1 MRPQRPYY
9 TGRRFRSRMKI
20 LAFTAGAAQMYC
32 GSCLRD
38 NTLAAELKRQGHDI
52 TLMPI
57 YTPTRT
63 DEPNVSD
70 PRVFMNG
77 ITVCLEQ
84 QSAFFRKTRWLL
96 DRLWD
101 APWMIRLAT
110 KTSIAVDPHVL
121 GAMTVSMLRGENGYQ
136 RKDIG
141 KLTSWLAE
149 EPKPD
154 IVTLPNCLLSGL
166 AKPIRQAVGRPL
178 CCTLQGEDLFL
189 SQLPEPFR
197 SQAWELIRANVADVD
212 GYVAVSEF
220 AAGYWREQ
228 LAIAASK
235 MHVVPLGINL
245 EGCDTAMRVS
255 PDSFTVGYL
264 ARVAPE
270 KGLHLLAESY
280 IRLRRETD
288 FGDAVLEAAGYLA
301 PEHRGYLRG
310 IEKQMKDAGFAA
322 EFRYRG
328 ELDRVNKIE
337 FLRGLDLLSV
347 PCTYDEPKGISVLE
361 AMANGV
367 PVVQPRRG
375 AFPEMLARTGGGL
388 LVEPDDPESLAR
400 AIHALWKDR
409 AQLAELGRRGALGV
423 REHYHAPAMAVRAVE
438 VYRSVGPLAVHA

>member
-1 MRPQRPYY
+1 
-9 TGRRFRSRMKI
+9 MKI
-20 LAFTAGAAQMYC
+20 LAFTAGAARMYC

-52 TLMPI
+52 ILMPM

-63 DEPNVSD
+63 DEANVSD

-121 GAMTVSMLRGENGYQ
+121 GEMTVSVLRGEDGYQ

-141 KLTSWLAE
+141 KLTSWLAS

-166 AKPIRQAVGRPL
+166 AKPIRDAVGRPL

-197 SQAWELIRANVADVD
+197 RQSWELIRAHAANLD
-212 GYVAVSEF
+212 GYAAVSEF
-220 AAGYWREQ
+220 AAAYWREQ
-228 LAIAASK
+228 LGVPARK

-245 EGCDTAMRVS
+245 EGCDPAMRVH
-255 PDSFTVGYL
+255 PDRFTLGFL
-264 ARVAPE
+264 ARIAPE

-288 FGDAVLEAAGYLA
+288 FGGAALEAAGYLA
-301 PEHRGYLRG
+301 PEHRLYLRTV
-310 IEKQMKDAGFAA
+310 EKQMKDAGFGA

-337 FLRGLDLLSV
+337 FLRDLDVMSV

-361 AMANGV
+361 ALANGV

-375 AFPEMLARTGGGL
+375 AFPEMLARTGGGV
-388 LVEPDDPESLAR
+388 LVEPDDAGSLAR
-400 AIHALWKDR
+400 AIHGLWKDR
-409 AQLAELGRRGALGV
+409 GRLTELGRRGALGV
-423 REHYHAPAMAVRAVE
+423 REHYHVSRMAATAVE
-438 VYRSVGPLAVHA
+438 VYRDVGRLAIHA

>member
-1 MRPQRPYY
+1 
-9 TGRRFRSRMKI
+9 MKI
-20 LAFTAGAAQMYC
+20 LAFTAGAARMYC

-38 NTLAAELKRQGHDI
+38 NTLAGELRRQGHDI
-52 TLMPI
+52 ILMPI

-70 PRVFMNG
+70 PRLFMNG

-110 KTSIAVDPHVL
+110 NTSIAVDPQVL

-136 RKDIG
+136 RKDIA
-141 KLTSWLAE
+141 KLTRWLVG
-149 EPKPD
+149 EPPPE
-154 IVTLPNCLLSGL
+154 IVTLPNSLLTGL
-166 AKPIRQAVGRPL
+166 AKPIREAVRRPL

-189 SQLPEPFR
+189 SQLPEPYR
-197 SQAWELIRANVADVD
+197 SQSWELIRANTTHVD
-212 GYVAVSEF
+212 CYAAVSEF
-220 AAGYWREQ
+220 AAGYWRQ
-228 LAIAASK
+228 RLGIPASRI
-235 MHVVPLGINL
+235 HVVPLGINL
-245 EGCDTAMRVS
+245 QDYDTS
-255 PDSFTVGYL
+255 PSVHSGGFTVGYL
-264 ARVAPE
+264 ARIAPE

-288 FGDAVLEAAGYLA
+288 FDGATLDAAGYLA

-310 IEKQMKDAGFAA
+310 IEKQMSDAGLES

-328 ELDRVNKIE
+328 ELDRARKIE
-337 FLRGLDLLSV
+337 FLRDLDVMSV
-347 PCTYDEPKGISVLE
+347 PCTYDEPKGLSVLE

-375 AFPEMLARTGGGL
+375 AFPEMLARTGGGV
-388 LVEPDDPESLAR
+388 LVEPDDPRSLAQ
-400 AIHALWKDR
+400 AIRALWKDR
-409 AQLAELGRRGALGV
+409 EQLAELGRRGAAGV
-423 REHYHAPAMAVRAVE
+423 REHYGVAQMAARAIE
-438 VYRSVGPLAVHA
+438 VYRNTAVAAAHA

>member
-1 MRPQRPYY
+1 
-9 TGRRFRSRMKI
+9 MKI
-20 LAFTAGAAQMYC
+20 LAFTAGAARMYC

-38 NTLAAELKRQGHDI
+38 NTLAAELRRQGHDI
-52 TLMPI
+52 VLMPI

-121 GAMTVSMLRGENGYQ
+121 GAMTVSMLRGEDGYQ

-141 KLTSWLAE
+141 KLTRWLTV
-149 EPKPD
+149 EPAPE

-166 AKPIRQAVGRPL
+166 AKPIREAARRPV

-189 SQLPEPFR
+189 SQLPEPYR
-197 SQAWELIRANVADVD
+197 SQSWELIRANTAHVD
-212 GYVAVSEF
+212 HYAAVSEF
-220 AAGYWREQ
+220 AANYWRKR
-228 LAIAASK
+228 LGVPASK
-235 MHVVPLGINL
+235 IDVVPLGIHL
-245 EGCDTAMRVS
+245 EDCYAGPRIHS
-255 PDSFTVGYL
+255 GRFTVGYL

-280 IRLRRETD
+280 IKLRRETD
-288 FGDAVLEAAGYLA
+288 FGGASLEAAGYLA
-301 PEHRGYLRG
+301 PEHRGYLHG
-310 IEKQMKDAGFAA
+310 VEKQMRDAGLAD

-328 ELDRVNKIE
+328 ELDRARKIE
-337 FLRGLDLLSV
+337 FLRDLDVMSV
-347 PCTYDEPKGISVLE
+347 PCTYDEPKGLSVLE

-367 PVVQPRRG
+367 PVVEPRRG
-375 AFPEMLARTGGGL
+375 AFPEMLARTGGGI
-388 LVEPDDPESLAR
+388 LVEPDDARSLAQ
-400 AIHALWKDR
+400 AIYALWKDR
-409 AQLAELGRRGALGV
+409 EQLAELGRRGAAGV
-423 REHYHAPAMAVRAVE
+423 REHYTVPQMAARALE
-438 VYRSVGPLAVHA
+438 VYRNITAAAVHA

>member
-1 MRPQRPYY
+1 
-9 TGRRFRSRMKI
+9 MKI
-20 LAFTAGAAQMYC
+20 LAFTAGAARMYC

-38 NTLAAELKRQGHDI
+38 NTLAAELRRQGHDI
-52 TLMPI
+52 ILMPI

-84 QSAFFRKTRWLL
+84 QSAFFRRTRWLL

-121 GAMTVSMLRGENGYQ
+121 GAMTVSMLRGEDGYQ

-141 KLTSWLAE
+141 KLTSWLAS
-149 EPKPD
+149 EPAPE
-154 IVTLPNCLLSGL
+154 IVTLPNSLLTGL
-166 AKPIRQAVGRPL
+166 AKPIRDAVRRPL
-178 CCTLQGEDLFL
+178 YCTLQGEDLFL
-189 SQLPEPFR
+189 SQLPEPYR
-197 SQAWELIRANVADVD
+197 RQSWELIRANTAHVD
-212 GYVAVSEF
+212 RYAAVSEF
-220 AAGYWREQ
+220 AADYWRER
-228 LAIAASK
+228 LGVPASK
-235 MHVVPLGINL
+235 MDVVPLGIHL
-245 EGCDTAMRVS
+245 DDCDTSLRFHS
-255 PDSFTVGYL
+255 DRFTVGYL
-264 ARVAPE
+264 ARIAPE

-280 IRLRRETD
+280 IKLRREAD
-288 FGDAVLEAAGYLA
+288 FDSACLDAAGYLA

-310 IEKQMKDAGFAA
+310 IEKQMKDAGLAN

-328 ELDRVNKIE
+328 ELDRARKIE
-337 FLRGLDLLSV
+337 FLRDLDVMSV
-347 PCTYDEPKGISVLE
+347 PCTYDEPKGLSVLE

-375 AFPEMLARTGGGL
+375 AFPEMLARTGGGV
-388 LVEPDDPESLAR
+388 LVEPDDAASLAH

-409 AQLAELGRRGALGV
+409 EQLAELGRRGAAGV
-423 REHYHAPAMAVRAVE
+423 REHYGVAQMAARAIE
-438 VYRSVGPLAVHA
+438 VYRNTTAAAVHA